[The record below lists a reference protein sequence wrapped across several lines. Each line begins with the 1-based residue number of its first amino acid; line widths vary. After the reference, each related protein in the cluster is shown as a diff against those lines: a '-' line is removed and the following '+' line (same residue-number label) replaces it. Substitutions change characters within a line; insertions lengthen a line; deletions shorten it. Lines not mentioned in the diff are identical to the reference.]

1 MERLLLLL
9 PPCDP
14 FRFYPNEALR
24 KIRGTPKMKSCDRL
38 AMLLTAIAIIAS
50 TLNQPAMQMAAAQTV
65 ATSSRAATR
74 REATPELRRQTFE
87 TVWRTIKEKHFDPK
101 FNGVDWDK
109 VHELYAPRINRVT
122 SDKEFY
128 ELLQQMLGELHQSH
142 FVVLPPDF
150 VNDSKI
156 DSKEPKEEGIGVQVR
171 MIDGEVV
178 IWRVDSNSSGARAG
192 LRPGF
197 VIKQIDNDSV
207 EQITAPIRKRRESA
221 EATRE
226 RIIDEIAEERL
237 KGKPD
242 TSVRLVYLDEN
253 DHLRDAVIKREK
265 QSGEMSPNIGS
276 FPSFYMEFEQKRLAD
291 GIGYLRFNIF
301 MPVLNQRIRAGIRS
315 MADAP
320 GLIIDLRGNPGGFD
334 GVGQGLAGLLV
345 DKQTTLGMSRMRKGY
360 ENYIVYPQKNPYMG
374 PVVILLDCMS
384 GSASESFAGGMQA
397 VGRAV
402 VVGERSGGGDLDA
415 SIDELPTGALLL
427 YAYADF
433 VTAKGVSLEGRGV
446 IPDIEV
452 KLTRASLLHNDDPQ
466 LEAAISYIRKQS
478 GQPKIGLGVR

>member
-1 MERLLLLL
+1 MESYE
-9 PPCDP
+9 
-14 FRFYPNEALR
+14 RF
-24 KIRGTPKMKSCDRL
+24 
-38 AMLLTAIAIIAS
+38 AMILTAIAIITS
-50 TLNQPAMQMAAAQTV
+50 TLNQPAMQTAAAQTV
-65 ATSSRAATR
+65 ATSPAVTR

-87 TVWRTIKEKHFDPK
+87 IVWRTIKEKHFDPK

-109 VHELYAPRINRVT
+109 VHELYAPRIARVK

-142 FVVLPPDF
+142 FVVLSPDI
-150 VNDSKI
+150 VNDNKV

-171 MIDGEVV
+171 IIDGEVV

-197 VIKQIDNDSV
+197 VIKQIDNESV
-207 EQITAPIRKRRESA
+207 EQISAPIRKRKESA
-221 EATRE
+221 ETIRE
-226 RIIDEIAEERL
+226 RIIDEITDDRL
-237 KGKPD
+237 GGKPD
-242 TSVRLVYLDEN
+242 TTVRLVYLDEN
-253 DHLRDAVIKREK
+253 DRVREAVIKREK
-265 QSGEMSPNIGS
+265 PSGEMSPNIGS
-276 FPSFYMEFEQKRLAD
+276 FPSFYMEFEQKRLTD
-291 GIGYLRFNIF
+291 GIGYLRFNLF
-301 MPVLNQRIRAGIRS
+301 MPVLNQRIRAAIRS
-315 MADAP
+315 MTDAP

-360 ENYIVYPQKNPYMG
+360 ENYIVYPQKNAYMG
-374 PVVILLDCMS
+374 LVVILLDCMS
-384 GSASESFAGGMQA
+384 GSASESFSGGMQA

-452 KLTRASLLHNDDPQ
+452 KLTRASLLRNTDPQ
-466 LEAAISYIRKQS
+466 LEAAINYIRKQS
-478 GQPKIGLGVR
+478 GQQK